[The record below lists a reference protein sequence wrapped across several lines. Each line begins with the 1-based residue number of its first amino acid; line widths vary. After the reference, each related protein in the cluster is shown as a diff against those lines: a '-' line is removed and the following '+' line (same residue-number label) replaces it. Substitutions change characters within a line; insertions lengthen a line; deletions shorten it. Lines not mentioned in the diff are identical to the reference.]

1 MRHPAPSVL
10 WGRGLGDWEGA
21 SQKCQ
26 GRTRLKPGGVQGGRE
41 LSESWACSGRG
52 VFPLEGGSQGV
63 VGMLGLWEDYC
74 PRSHLTTAKSL
85 SRPTALRPFSP
96 PYLVP

>member
-52 VFPLEGGSQGV
+52 VFPLEGGSRGGGDAGT
-63 VGMLGLWEDYC
+63 VGGLL
-74 PRSHLTTAKSL
+74 PTL
-85 SRPTALRPFSP
+85 SPDHCQVAISAHGS
-96 PYLVP
+96 